1 MRARIALRK
10 RLRREPSVKEIQEA
24 LDTKEAFKVDVNHA
38 DIARAYDSGDEVSQ
52 SCDFRANLFSDL
64 IVIK

>member
-1 MRARIALRK
+1 M
-10 RLRREPSVKEIQEA
+10 KEIQEA

-52 SCDFRANLFSDL
+52 SCDFRATLFSDL
-64 IVIK
+64 IVVK